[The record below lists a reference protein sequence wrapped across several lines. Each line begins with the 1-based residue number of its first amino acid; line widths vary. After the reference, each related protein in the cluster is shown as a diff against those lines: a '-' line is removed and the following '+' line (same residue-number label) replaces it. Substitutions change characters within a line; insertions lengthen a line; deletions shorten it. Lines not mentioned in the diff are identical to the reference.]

1 MPARPRPLFAV
12 RLIGPTATVTTQKA
26 HLLTYLA
33 RYFGKEAVCRT
44 SSHSARNAG
53 ESRVYITV
61 TAKEVKPH

>member
-53 ESRVYITV
+53 
-61 TAKEVKPH
+61 